1 VPLAVSSADWD
12 CVRISVLDAVGSSL
26 SVIDTLRV
34 FRGVR
39 VGGSVCDRLDR
50 VALTVRDGPGVR
62 ERVDVESI
70 VGDVDCV
77 REAVKL
83 VDCEPVPI
91 ERVSDRVERVRRR
104 RRVRDRESVAE
115 RVASPDTE

>member
-1 VPLAVSSADWD
+1 
-12 CVRISVLDAVGSSL
+12 LDAVGSSL

-115 RVASPDTE
+115 RVASNDTE